1 MKKKQL
7 VHIGSF
13 GRPLGLK
20 GEVKIIV
27 NTFEFNTIKSM
38 SSYLINE
45 RGSIWNFQYLK
56 IRKDKLIGKF
66 QECNSRNCV
75 EKLTGKKIFIDK
87 SNLPKIKKN
96 QFYVFDLINCKVK
109 TINNKLLG
117 NIINI
122 DNFGAGDL
130 INIKKTNNKSFYIP
144 MNEDNIVKVDIK
156 KKLVIVNPIKGI
168 LD

>member
-1 MKKKQL
+1 VKKKQL

-96 QFYVFDLINCKVK
+96 QFYVIDLINSKVK

-144 MNEDNIVKVDIK
+144 MNEENIVKVDIK

>member
-1 MKKKQL
+1 VKKKQL
-7 VHIGSF
+7 VHVGSF
-13 GRPLGLK
+13 GSPLGLK

-27 NTFEFNTIKSM
+27 NSFGFDTIKSV

-45 RGSIWNFQYLK
+45 KGAVWNFQYLK
-56 IRKDKLIGKF
+56 INKYKLIGKL
-66 QECNSRNCV
+66 QECNSRNCI
-75 EKLTGKKIFIDK
+75 EKLYSKKIFIDK
-87 SNLPKIKKN
+87 KNLPKTEKN
-96 QFYVFDLINCKVK
+96 QFYVFDLINCQVK
-109 TINNKLLG
+109 TSTNKLLG

-130 INIKKTNNKSFYIP
+130 INIKKNNNENFYIP
-144 MNEDNIVKVDIK
+144 MNDDNVVKVNIK

>member
-45 RGSIWNFQYLK
+45 RGLIWNFQYLK

-144 MNEDNIVKVDIK
+144 MNEDNIVKVDIE
-156 KKLVIVNPIKGI
+156 KKLVIVNPIEGI

>member
-45 RGSIWNFQYLK
+45 RGLILNFQYLK

-87 SNLPKIKKN
+87 RNLPKIKKN
-96 QFYVFDLINCKVK
+96 QFYVIDLINSKVK
-109 TINNKLLG
+109 TINNELLG

-144 MNEDNIVKVDIK
+144 MNEENIVKVDIK

>member
-1 MKKKQL
+1 MKNKQL
-7 VHIGSF
+7 IHVGFF
-13 GRPLGLK
+13 GQPLGLK
-20 GEVKIIV
+20 GEVKIIA

-45 RGSIWNFQYLK
+45 KGSIWNFQYLK
-56 IRKDKLIGKF
+56 IRKDKIIGKF
-66 QECNSRNCV
+66 QKCNSRNCV
-75 EKLTGKKIFIDK
+75 EKLSGKKIFIDK
-87 SNLPKIKKN
+87 SNLPKTEKN

-144 MNEDNIVKVDIK
+144 MNEENIVKVDIK

>member
-75 EKLTGKKIFIDK
+75 EKLSGKKIFIDK
-87 SNLPKIKKN
+87 RNLPKTEKN